1 MGNSQKNKLLFFN
14 FTILIIHCAVVSGL
28 LNKMRPFQVLEM
40 LLA

>member
-1 MGNSQKNKLLFFN
+1 M
-14 FTILIIHCAVVSGL
+14 IIHCAVMSEL